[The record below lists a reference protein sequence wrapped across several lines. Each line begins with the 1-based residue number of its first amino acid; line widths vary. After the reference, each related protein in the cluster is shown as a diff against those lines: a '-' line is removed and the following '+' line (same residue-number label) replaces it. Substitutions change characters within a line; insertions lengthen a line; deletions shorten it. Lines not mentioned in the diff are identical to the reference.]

1 MSDQVRHAVS
11 DGSCAAHAGPCPAP
25 RTPIPHTKFGIRKP
39 GIRNPR
45 APSMERHPASMER
58 SRTFF
63 PSPALFLLTTE
74 HGAVLCVP
82 T

>member
-1 MSDQVRHAVS
+1 MSNQVRHAVS
-11 DGSCAAHAGPCPAP
+11 DPLMPGYAP
-25 RTPIPHTKFGIRKP
+25 YP
-39 GIRNPR
+39 IRNSEFGNPKSGTRWPR

-58 SRTFF
+58 SRIFF

-74 HGAVLCVP
+74 HGAVWWVP